1 MAFVNDLEDI
11 NSVCMTAVA
20 VCSISGPAPTSHRH
34 WSLSSSL
41 QLVFHPHGVLRCA
54 QNLLEKYNIAPTD
67 IGRLEVW
74 GGGGGPAAAGG
85 GRRYWKGM
93 NHICKRGE
101 IVESLM

>member
-67 IGRLEVW
+67 IGRLAVSPPPPPLVLS
-74 GGGGGPAAAGG
+74 GHA
-85 GRRYWKGM
+85 
-93 NHICKRGE
+93 
-101 IVESLM
+101 VSLTPY